1 MTGPDEARNSLAPTS
16 VDLFAGAGGLTL
28 GLKSGGFRT
37 LVANDNWMPAIET
50 LSANFPEVEV
60 SADDVRDL
68 TGEQITEHAG
78 FDGRP
83 TLVAGGPPCQGFTS
97 AGARRASDDRNTLVR
112 EFARLV
118 VEIRP
123 GWFLFE
129 NVEGFLTMSDGAFVT
144 DLLDGVI
151 EAGYVVRLRKVNV
164 ANYGVPQLRKRVI
177 ALGRLRADPGFPS
190 PTHHAF
196 GAPGASTLTTAGL
209 PLCPTAGDGLE
220 GLPAATDSDEG
231 PSGHRPSKVS
241 EIDLERIRRLA
252 PGQTMRD
259 LPPELQHRS
268 YARRAN
274 RRVSDGMPTERRGG
288 APSGLRRL
296 RLDQPSKAIT
306 SAAQR
311 EFIHPTEDRPLTLR
325 ECARF
330 QGFPDNFRFLGS
342 RSEQAT
348 LIGNA
353 IPPALGNRFAAWV
366 QSEATKPVESRS
378 GGLVEFHVTNG
389 SGMSPTLRHVVER
402 IGNRYHCGQVAL
414 WR

>member
-1 MTGPDEARNSLAPTS
+1 MAGRDEARDSLAFTS

-28 GLKSGGFRT
+28 GLKSVGFRT
-37 LVANDNWMPAIET
+37 LMANDNWMPAVET
-50 LSANFPEVEV
+50 LEENFPEV
-60 SADDVRDL
+60 DVRAEDVRGL
-68 TGEQITEHAG
+68 TGEQITERAD
-78 FDGRP
+78 FDGCP

-97 AGARRASDDRNTLVR
+97 AGARRASDMRNTLVS

-118 VEIRP
+118 VEMRP

-196 GAPGASTLTTAGL
+196 GAPGVSTMATAVL
-209 PLCPTAGDGLE
+209 PLCPTVGDGLE
-220 GLPAATDSDEG
+220 GLPAATESHEE

-241 EIDLERIRRLA
+241 KMDLERIRRLA
-252 PGQTMRD
+252 PGQTMQD
-259 LPPELQHRS
+259 LPPEFQHRS

-288 APSGLRRL
+288 APAGLRRL
-296 RLDQPSKAIT
+296 RLDEPSKAIT
-306 SAAQR
+306 SAAPR
-311 EFIHPTEDRPLTLR
+311 ELIHPIEDRPLTLR
-325 ECARF
+325 ECARL
-330 QGFPDNFRFLGS
+330 QGFPDGFRFLGS
-342 RSEQAT
+342 RSEKAT

-353 IPPALGNRFAAWV
+353 IPPAFGSRFAAWV
-366 QSEATKPVESRS
+366 QLVATKPIESRA

-389 SGMSPTLRHVVER
+389 SGMSPTLRRVVER
-402 IGNRYHCGQVAL
+402 ISNRYDCGQVAL